1 MSIPPLEIRGGYHLV
16 YEKILG
22 VAGTVG
28 SRFCGANQA
37 YIEAEKLTL

>member
-1 MSIPPLEIRGGYHLV
+1 MSIPPFRNQGGYHLV